1 MTPDRGRGVG
11 DPGDVN
17 WRRSDSTL
25 ASYPVPGNK
34 KAPPKK
40 PAPPSK
46 PLWQKLFIKGGTVL
60 LMNAPA
66 GYAKV
71 LDGSPAKVTT
81 RAAGTVDTVLLFAA
95 DKAQFTASVPTAMKS
110 MGPSASVWVAYR
122 KGDKEFHRDT
132 LGALAKSFGLEPVSL
147 VAIDDTW
154 SALRVKRV

>member
-1 MTPDRGRGVG
+1 MPANR
-11 DPGDVN
+11 
-17 WRRSDSTL
+17 
-25 ASYPVPGNK
+25 
-34 KAPPKK
+34 KAPSKK
-40 PAPPSK
+40 PAPSTK

-60 LMNAPA
+60 LANAPA

-81 RAAGTVDTVLLFAA
+81 RAAGPVDTVLLFAA
-95 DKAQFTASVPTAMKS
+95 DEAQFKATVPTTLKS
-110 MGPSASVWVAYR
+110 AGPSTSVWIAYR

-154 SALRVKRV
+154 SALRVKRA